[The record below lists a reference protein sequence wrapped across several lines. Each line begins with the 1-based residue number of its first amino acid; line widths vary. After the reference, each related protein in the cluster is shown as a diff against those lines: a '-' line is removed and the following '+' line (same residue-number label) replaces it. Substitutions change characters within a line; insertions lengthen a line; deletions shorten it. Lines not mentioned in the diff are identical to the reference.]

1 MVNRYINCNGKYFA
15 NVKNLYITY
24 VFLKGIFFFL
34 HNLNI
39 YLKINNFLL
48 INNCHMYRSHVLN
61 NYIRKFVTF
70 DYSLWNDPWLC
81 IRLNSHMKQIY
92 ISALHVC
99 YIISILKEIILL
111 IIPAALGRWKK
122 QNNFL

>member
-1 MVNRYINCNGKYFA
+1 MTIIYVALRKLNSTEDGYLFSKYIILSFKTNIPLLILSRGNQDMVNRYINCNGKYFA

-24 VFLKGIFFFL
+24 VFLKCIFFFW

-70 DYSLWNDPWLC
+70 DYSLWNDP
-81 IRLNSHMKQIY
+81 
-92 ISALHVC
+92 
-99 YIISILKEIILL
+99 
-111 IIPAALGRWKK
+111 
-122 QNNFL
+122 